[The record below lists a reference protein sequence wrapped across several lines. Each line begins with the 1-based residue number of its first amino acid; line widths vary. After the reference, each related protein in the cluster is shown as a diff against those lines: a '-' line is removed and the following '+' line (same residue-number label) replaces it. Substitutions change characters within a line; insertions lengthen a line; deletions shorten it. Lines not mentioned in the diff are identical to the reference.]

1 MRVRILDTFIPNLHP
16 TLDSLTLAAL
26 DVASTA
32 FKLPGRL
39 STLFDCPSP
48 PPPPGPP
55 FWAFL
60 GMFSKRSAAAAAAA
74 AAVANPVAPHDSHAD
89 ALRLPPLIS

>member
-39 STLFDCPSP
+39 STLFDCPLP
-48 PPPPGPP
+48 LAPP

-60 GMFSKRSAAAAAAA
+60 GMFSKRSAAAAAAAA